1 MGASH
6 SGFSTSA
13 APGLGEAADVGR
25 FEYNMLDL
33 GERFDG
39 LVEQGAV
46 STASASAFEATV
58 APAGFAREPAG
69 SAGPLALG
77 DAALFHPSPAGAPSI
92 GGDAFLFDLG
102 AGDSGVA
109 HGFGAVNG
117 LPHEFLDAL
126 HIAFA

>member
-39 LVEQGAV
+39 LVQQDAA
-46 STASASAFEATV
+46 SSASASALEATV
-58 APAGFAREPAG
+58 APTAFARELAG
-69 SAGPLALG
+69 IAGPVALG

-92 GGDAFLFDLG
+92 SGDGFLFDVG
-102 AGDSGVA
+102 AGDAGIS
-109 HGFGAVNG
+109 HGFAATNG
-117 LPHEFLDAL
+117 LLHEFLDAL
-126 HIAFA
+126 HIAFV